1 MLIPRWL
8 ASVTALPANMV
19 CAFVF
24 LHELPTAI
32 YFCVCVVICA
42 FCEAAGG
49 RFFDVD
55 KRDPK
60 YICIFCQR
68 MQDPT
73 AKCSFCNQHTPKAAL
88 LLRCKMCTSGLL
100 LSIGSLH
107 MLSVHSFSSG
117 VCSIRH
123 GLLAG
128 AWPAARCCLQGSS
141 EYLPRMQ
148 ACCEHWR
155 KCGLLSRLSIRFV
168 FSLLFIPIMKYLLA
182 FHEKCSTMYPKFVS
196 KQSTSSSDLVT
207 LLCDKCKPLVRFC
220 TNLHVFTC
228 SVLAV
233 LCCFRSNLEL
243 AIGSGWTIG

>member
-88 LLRCKMCTSGLL
+88 LLRCKMCTSGSFPFHWIITYVVRAQFL
-100 LSIGSLH
+100 IWR
-107 MLSVHSFSSG
+107 VQHS
-117 VCSIRH
+117 
-123 GLLAG
+123 
-128 AWPAARCCLQGSS
+128 ARSTRRCV
-141 EYLPRMQ
+141 
-148 ACCEHWR
+148 ACC
-155 KCGLLSRLSIRFV
+155 KVLSARIIR
-168 FSLLFIPIMKYLLA
+168 
-182 FHEKCSTMYPKFVS
+182 
-196 KQSTSSSDLVT
+196 
-207 LLCDKCKPLVRFC
+207 
-220 TNLHVFTC
+220 
-228 SVLAV
+228 VLAKNASM
-233 LCCFRSNLEL
+233 L
-243 AIGSGWTIG
+243 

>member
-1 MLIPRWL
+1 
-8 ASVTALPANMV
+8 VTPSI
-19 CAFVF
+19 FVF
-24 LHELPTAI
+24 FAKGCKTQQPNAAFATSIPLRPLC
-32 YFCVCVVICA
+32 YCA
-42 FCEAAGG
+42 
-49 RFFDVD
+49 
-55 KRDPK
+55 
-60 YICIFCQR
+60 
-68 MQDPT
+68 
-73 AKCSFCNQHTPKAAL
+73 AKCAL
-88 LLRCKMCTSGLL
+88 QVLF